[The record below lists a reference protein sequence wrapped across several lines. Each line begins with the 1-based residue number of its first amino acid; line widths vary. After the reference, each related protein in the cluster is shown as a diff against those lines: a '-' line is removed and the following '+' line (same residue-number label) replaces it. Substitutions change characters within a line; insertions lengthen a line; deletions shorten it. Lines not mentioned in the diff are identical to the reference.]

1 MEKIEKLWKVFKDR
15 YGDNGMKKGAFSAPG
30 RVNLIGEHT
39 DYNDGFVLPMAIEK
53 NITMVAQLRDDK
65 KVVAYDVN
73 FEPEMSFDLDNIK
86 KAEEN
91 TWINYLMGVAKEIQD
106 RGHELQGMN
115 VVIEGNVPLSSGL
128 SSSAALEVVTGITFE
143 NLNEIEIEP
152 VEMALLCQS
161 AENNFVGVN
170 CGIMDQY
177 ISRLGKK
184 GHALMIDCQT
194 NEYEL
199 VPFTDEK
206 YRIII
211 CNTNVQR
218 ELVDSAYNQRRE
230 ECNQAAAYFAE
241 KLDHEVIALRDVSLI
256 EFEEYKDG
264 LSELETK
271 RAKHVISEND
281 RVKESIEALKE
292 DKFERF
298 GELMI
303 QSHESLRDDYEVS
316 CKELDIMVDLALEV
330 EGTLGSRMTG
340 AGFGGCTVSLVK
352 KEAVNDFKE
361 KVAAG
366 YKQATGIETDIYVS
380 SPADGARVIE
390 LE

>member
-184 GHALMIDCQT
+184 GHALMIDCRT